1 MIATNQTID
10 EIPHYYYVE
19 FDDYGDEFLKDLE
32 RVKDDMDAVLKDHFW
47 KTSMNEAVHAVHN
60 NRTKRS
66 PVLNFRTVLTRYIPA
81 VRRPNIPYVF
91 LSQGRPRINSLGAV
105 QVRTGADPRA
115 IVYGNRGIGAALPP
129 RPRYK

>member
-1 MIATNQTID
+1 MIATNQTIH
-10 EIPHYYYVE
+10 EITEYFRTFDYYR
-19 FDDYGDEFLKDLE
+19 DEFLKDLE
-32 RVKDDMDAVLKDHFW
+32 RVKDDLDAVHKDHFW
-47 KTSMNEAVHAVHN
+47 NTSMNEAVHAVHN

-66 PVLNFRTVLTRYIPA
+66 PVLNFRTVLSRYIPA

-115 IVYGNRGIGAALPP
+115 IVYRSRGIAAGLPP

>member
-1 MIATNQTID
+1 MSEED
-10 EIPHYYYVE
+10 FFE
-19 FDDYGDEFLKDLE
+19 D
-32 RVKDDMDAVLKDHFW
+32 VKSFMEE
-47 KTSMNEAVHAVHN
+47 NEAAIQETFWNTCMDEAEHN
-60 NRTKRS
+60 KRTKRS
-66 PVLNFRTVLTRYIPA
+66 PVLGFRTLLTSYVPA

-115 IVYGNRGIGAALPP
+115 IVYRSRGIAAGLPP